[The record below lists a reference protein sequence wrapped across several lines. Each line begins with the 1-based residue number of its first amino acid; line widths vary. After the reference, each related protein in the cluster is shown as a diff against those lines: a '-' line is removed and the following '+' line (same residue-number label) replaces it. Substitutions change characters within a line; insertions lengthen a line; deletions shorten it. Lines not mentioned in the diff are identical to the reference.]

1 MFHEQAAAGFTGEA
15 RCDVAAGCLYTEA
28 TCEDRHKQTCFTGIP
43 RYTYNQVPDE
53 FYTGRLGSQQ
63 IRICGPT
70 QMQMDWQ
77 EVYKKRPQYDSG
89 RRDDPKT
96 NSTSHQFLCG
106 MTEWWQGDYVDD
118 AGLCDDGGACER
130 ADGVGIEYG
139 IGPSDA
145 KGIEDAP
152 MQRFEIGRHIR
163 INTPNITRIEGGEGE
178 EDVWYYGEPIRG
190 EGMYECFGGG
200 TCEFRGVESNFGA
213 PRDVYI
219 HAGIAPDVCTCKDGY
234 GGFDCR
240 TPLCRHLQYPD
251 EQVAACENGGVCKE
265 KDTCECVTA
274 LSVLHEKFPNAP
286 GGATGWQGTDCTM
299 PICVQGYFD
308 PLLYLCL
315 F

>member
-1 MFHEQAAAGFTGEA
+1 
-15 RCDVAAGCLYTEA
+15 
-28 TCEDRHKQTCFTGIP
+28 
-43 RYTYNQVPDE
+43 
-53 FYTGRLGSQQ
+53 
-63 IRICGPT
+63 
-70 QMQMDWQ
+70 
-77 EVYKKRPQYDSG
+77 
-89 RRDDPKT
+89 
-96 NSTSHQFLCG
+96 

-299 PICVQGYFD
+299 PICVQG
-308 PLLYLCL
+308 
-315 F
+315 